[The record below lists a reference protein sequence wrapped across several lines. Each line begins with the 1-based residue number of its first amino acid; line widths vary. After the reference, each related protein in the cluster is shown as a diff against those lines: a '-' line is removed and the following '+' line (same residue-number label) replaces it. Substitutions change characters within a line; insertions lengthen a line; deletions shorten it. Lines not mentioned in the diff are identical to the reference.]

1 MPNKGAVAQCPF
13 YERENQTMI
22 FCETNFKEE
31 GMFSARVFNSAKE
44 KSKFKKE
51 HCCRYPDM
59 KCHYADY
66 MNQIYMKGD
75 STNEGKNQKKEKKA
89 GIC

>member
-1 MPNKGAVAQCPF
+1 MPNKGAVAKCPF

-22 FCETNFKEE
+22 FCETDFEE
-31 GMFSARVFNSAKE
+31 DGIYSVMVFEDAGK
-44 KSKFKKE
+44 KAKFKME

-66 MNQIYMKGD
+66 MNRIY
-75 STNEGKNQKKEKKA
+75 EGRSDK
-89 GIC
+89 